1 VLLNKLVESLLSSSY
16 TYYVTAILNHF
27 LCESEANSAGVP
39 KDEDS
44 FVWEGHFE
52 EKKKLNLNGKDSN
65 AVLNLKISGCSTR
78 KVWVMIS

>member
-1 VLLNKLVESLLSSSY
+1 
-16 TYYVTAILNHF
+16 LNHL
-27 LCESEANSAGVP
+27 LCESEADSARGT

-52 EKKKLNLNGKDSN
+52 QKKMLNLNGKDRK
-65 AVLNLKISGCSTR
+65 ADLNLKISGCSTR